1 MTDRQFA
8 GDTVSLGAL
17 GDALVDRWRTLMVC
31 TVMGVGA
38 GFSAVALIPA
48 TYSARVVLL
57 PPQPQNGGAASALG
71 SLGALAGLTSASGR
85 NTAEQYV
92 ALMGSTNVLGRLVD
106 EFGLMQVYD
115 EELRTDAIRELEK
128 RASFNV
134 GKKDGLIT
142 VEVEDHDAQRS
153 AKLAN
158 AFVAELRRMTNMLA
172 VTEAQ
177 QRRVFFEAR
186 LQEAKAGLTQAQ
198 INLQASGYNPGALKV
213 EPKAAAEGYARL
225 RAEVTS
231 AQVKLQGLRQGL
243 ADSAPEVAQ
252 QQALISALKSE
263 LMRLEQSYSGGESV
277 EGLSRRDGSADYITR
292 YREFKYQDSLF
303 EMFARQYESARVD
316 ESREGALIQVV
327 DAAVPPERRIRPKRL
342 VCVGGGAVAGF
353 GLATI
358 WVLMRQ
364 RRRIPES
371 DVKV

>member
-1 MTDRQFA
+1 
-8 GDTVSLGAL
+8 
-17 GDALVDRWRTLMVC
+17 MVC